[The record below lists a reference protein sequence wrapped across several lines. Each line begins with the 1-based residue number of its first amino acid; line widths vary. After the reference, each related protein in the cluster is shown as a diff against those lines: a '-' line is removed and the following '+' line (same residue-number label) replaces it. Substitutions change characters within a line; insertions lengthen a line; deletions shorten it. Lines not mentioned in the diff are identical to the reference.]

1 MSTWFSG
8 IKELTDKV
16 QAVDLGKLSES
27 VQAMTDKVQSAIPID
42 KETIQKLTLT
52 TPEMQAE
59 RQQMDKEYKHKI
71 AVKESL
77 SHMLPWETRDQ
88 EREIL
93 VEECREAIM
102 ALSGDID
109 TFFGP
114 YQVPRVKVNTENEAK
129 EKTEEEE
136 LLEEE
141 EKESVKDKDPSPES
155 LEKLA
160 KLEPLPALLANF
172 DLDAH
177 VGLIKKMLNVDFRL
191 VQRQSTLSGG
201 GEREKAFWK
210 NYFFHC
216 AFTRYEAGL
225 SIDELW
231 SDQPPLQ
238 LANDKKIENT
248 PIEEE
253 VVSVNGSEPEVSTS
267 DEPAAHVEEFESDV
281 SQDNKLQ
288 NPPPTESGSGSTSA
302 EYEIVD
308 ANTNDGEEEDAFAG
322 EMDELEAEILKELED

>member
-8 IKELTDKV
+8 IKDLTDKV
-16 QAVDLGKLSES
+16 QAVDLSKFSES

-59 RQQMDKEYKHKI
+59 RQQMDEEYKHKV

-102 ALSGDID
+102 ALSGDVN

-114 YQVPRVKVNTENEAK
+114 YKVPRVNVNTENEAK

-136 LLEEE
+136 LLEDDDDEE
-141 EKESVKDKDPSPES
+141 ENKEESVKDKDPSPES

-160 KLEPLPALLANF
+160 KLEPLPVLLANF

-177 VGLIKKMLNVDFRL
+177 VGLIKKMLDVDPRL
-191 VQRQSTLSGG
+191 VQRQSTLSG
-201 GEREKAFWK
+201 KFM
-210 NYFFHC
+210 F
-216 AFTRYEAGL
+216 
-225 SIDELW
+225 
-231 SDQPPLQ
+231 P
-238 LANDKKIENT
+238 
-248 PIEEE
+248 
-253 VVSVNGSEPEVSTS
+253 V
-267 DEPAAHVEEFESDV
+267 
-281 SQDNKLQ
+281 
-288 NPPPTESGSGSTSA
+288 
-302 EYEIVD
+302 
-308 ANTNDGEEEDAFAG
+308 
-322 EMDELEAEILKELED
+322 